1 MVQIVSVVILVF
13 SAVVCKQETIAKQKQ
28 CTKNDNI
35 NLGGFGR
42 QILQLKA
49 DFQYEALD
57 AILMSQQQDSSSQG
71 FINTNFEQPNGYS
84 VYIPQ
89 DDPIIPDEPNFP
101 SIIFEAV
108 QGIDNRVRVPNTGI
122 EPFSAV
128 GQIGLVKGRCTGTL
142 IGPRFVLTAAH
153 CIINVR
159 SGKFLDDLD
168 FYPGRDH
175 VVWPFGHH
183 EWEFAFVNDQYF
195 QNQSTTNDFGLIVLK
210 QPVENVQPI
219 NVNHQCGQQL
229 EYSLNIVGYPFDRNP
244 SDAQW
249 ATGCQN
255 VVLNCSKLTINH
267 GCDTEAGMSGA
278 PMFIFRRNQNP
289 RFSIRAIHTASIDR
303 QDQPINLGI
312 IITEKVLEQLNQW
325 MSVFQE

>member
-128 GQIGLVKGRCTGTL
+128 GQIGLVKGRCTG
-142 IGPRFVLTAAH
+142 
-153 CIINVR
+153 
-159 SGKFLDDLD
+159 
-168 FYPGRDH
+168 
-175 VVWPFGHH
+175 
-183 EWEFAFVNDQYF
+183 
-195 QNQSTTNDFGLIVLK
+195 
-210 QPVENVQPI
+210 
-219 NVNHQCGQQL
+219 
-229 EYSLNIVGYPFDRNP
+229 YPFDRNP